1 MKSIIFIISLFLFLS
16 CGNKGNNI
24 GHNIELTIT
33 PSMQKKASSTVAFS
47 LLAPSVMI
55 DWGDG
60 TEIEYT
66 LPMKKDHK
74 GMFIFEKVSHN
85 YSDPGKS
92 YTIKV
97 RTSDLIAIDLD
108 SMRLQKLEIGKCTQL
123 KVFKAS
129 GLGINYLDFSGCSE
143 LVNLYLASNNI
154 TSLDLSENQ
163 MIEYLDV
170 SYNRLTSLNVSKSP
184 NLRYLNCNNNK
195 LTAIDLSNNLILS
208 TLYISKNSL
217 SMLDISKNT
226 ALISLSCNEN
236 PLKSLD
242 LNNNNRL
249 SSLYCMK
256 TQVSSVNIS
265 DSNNLITVFL
275 EDNQLG
281 EEALNKIY
289 TLLPKNESSVYLWA
303 SHNPGFEASDKSIA
317 RKKNW
322 VFNTIRKK

>member
-1 MKSIIFIISLFLFLS
+1 MKLMIFIISLFLFLS
-16 CGNKGNNI
+16 CGNKGSNI

-33 PSMQKKASSTVAFS
+33 PSMQKNASSTVVLS
-47 LLAPSVMI
+47 LLAPSAMI

-74 GMFIFEKVSHN
+74 GMSIFEKVSHN

-97 RTSDLIAIDLD
+97 RTTDLIAIDLD
-108 SMRLQKLEIGKCTQL
+108 SMRLQKLKIGKCTQL
-123 KVFKAS
+123 KVFKAR

-143 LVNLYLASNNI
+143 LVNLYLGNNNI
-154 TSLDLSENQ
+154 TSLNLSENP
-163 MIEYLDV
+163 MIEHLDL
-170 SYNRLTSLNVSKSP
+170 SNNRLTSLNVSKSP
-184 NLRYLNCNNNK
+184 NLRYLDCNNNK
-195 LTAIDLSNNLILS
+195 LTAIDLSNNLSLS

-265 DSNNLITVFL
+265 DFNNLITVFL

-281 EEALNKIY
+281 EEVEITVKETPIRQSKLTPWK
-289 TLLPKNESSVYLWA
+289 
-303 SHNPGFEASDKSIA
+303 
-317 RKKNW
+317 
-322 VFNTIRKK
+322 VFV